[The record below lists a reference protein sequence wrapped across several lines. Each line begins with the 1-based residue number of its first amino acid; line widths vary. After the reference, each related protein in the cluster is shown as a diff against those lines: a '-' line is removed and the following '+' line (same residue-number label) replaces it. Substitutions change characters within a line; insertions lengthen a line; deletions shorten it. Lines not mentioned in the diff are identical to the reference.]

1 MSTRNLCHLNRGT
14 SCGCVIISNICCR
27 KMPFCILFEL
37 EVKKAVPNTP
47 VNEELVTGRLF
58 SLDTVATDFK
68 VVHTYVLH
76 YKLNSYPLG

>member
-1 MSTRNLCHLNRGT
+1 
-14 SCGCVIISNICCR
+14 
-27 KMPFCILFEL
+27 MPFCILFEL
-37 EVKKAVPNTP
+37 EVKKIVPNTP

-68 VVHTYVLH
+68 IVHTYVLH